1 MYVHILRNYPYA
13 LNAKINSMKIF
24 LIGPTGSGKTSIGK
38 ELAKEFALDWYDI
51 DSLIEE
57 SSQQSIANI
66 FKKDGEETFR
76 ILERDALQTISLMDH
91 CIISTGAGI
100 VLNKENQSILKQSF
114 SIFLE
119 VSLDE
124 QIKRVGKGDKRP
136 LLNQGD
142 VYNTLS
148 KMREG
153 RDYLYQEVASHKI
166 DTSRLSKEQVL
177 QLASGLIK
185 DVF

>member
-1 MYVHILRNYPYA
+1 M
-13 LNAKINSMKIF
+13 
-24 LIGPTGSGKTSIGK
+24 
-38 ELAKEFALDWYDI
+38 E
-51 DSLIEE
+51 
-57 SSQQSIANI
+57 
-66 FKKDGEETFR
+66 KKD
-76 ILERDALQTISLMDH
+76 LESLRDELQKVSLMDH

-100 VLNKENQSILKQSF
+100 VLNRENQSILKQSF

-119 VSLDE
+119 VNLDE
-124 QIKRVGKGDKRP
+124 QMKRVGKGEKRP

-148 KMREG
+148 KMREE

-166 DTSRLSKEQVL
+166 DTSGLSKEQVL
-177 QLASGLIK
+177 QLVNSLIK

>member
-1 MYVHILRNYPYA
+1 MYVHILRNYPCA

-38 ELAKEFALDWYDI
+38 KLAKEFGLDWYDI

-57 SSQQSIANI
+57 SAQQSIADI
-66 FKKDGEETFR
+66 FKNDGEERFR
-76 ILERDALQTISLMDH
+76 ILERDELQKVSLMDH

-100 VLNKENQSILKQSF
+100 VLNRENQSILKQSF

-119 VSLDE
+119 VNLDE
-124 QIKRVGKGDKRP
+124 QMKRVGKGEKRP

-148 KMREG
+148 KMREE

-166 DTSRLSKEQVL
+166 DTSGLVKEQVL
-177 QLASGLIK
+177 QLVNSLIK